1 MEQIGL
7 SEREV
12 KNRKSRNSSATSIP
26 IQRKNNDYERRMK
39 TNMKKAIALLIA
51 IVLLTSIP
59 TNIFAVDLS
68 YVDYDYSKNKIAGSK
83 VGEVVIDKKI

>member
-1 MEQIGL
+1 
-7 SEREV
+7 
-12 KNRKSRNSSATSIP
+12 
-26 IQRKNNDYERRMK
+26 
-39 TNMKKAIALLIA
+39 MKKAIALLIA